1 MSEKEKTTEATAS
14 PSMKLADIDPLMVQQ
29 IRRNQTV
36 HCLRMLMTSMHIDP
50 DRAMALLQIPTK
62 ERKSYRAILTNLK
75 DKKQT
80 KSSAAKAASGNGA
93 GTARGCDKG
102 SSR

>member
-1 MSEKEKTTEATAS
+1 MSEKEKTIEATTNQ
-14 PSMKLADIDPLMVQQ
+14 PMKLSDIDPLLVQQ

-80 KSSAAKAASGNGA
+80 KSSAAKAAAKTASGA
-93 GTARGCDKG
+93 GTGAARGGDK
-102 SSR
+102 